1 MNRIEASLNILF
13 QTHRVIFWYDKEEKM
28 RPEYEQISLEG
39 IEKLEVSNNEFA
51 VKARVLQS
59 TQPDDR
65 LLLYFPQSEPPME
78 QNWLLDLQLAHKV
91 FHTDQEALYL
101 QDLGL
106 DYLFKELVQQHL
118 EFFESKERRA
128 QLRELL
134 AEGDQEPDLRF
145 KMMAVVFGTEY
156 PNLEAYIQVYAGAF
170 VDENNRIERDLER
183 FRLREVF
190 WREVSRKFNYPTDE
204 KTGIYDFLLD
214 VFARN
219 FSPLNAGRSIKE
231 TRILLS
237 LWKDAIS
244 YQETFRR
251 VSAKIASDLL
261 VVNLLED
268 CELEPI
274 LSDDLFELVD
284 RRIIYLLATR
294 LASGAINLPAFLG
307 HLKLRENKFWYADY
321 ADFYTCLEQGA
332 LLLDKVQRAEE
343 VNFSSVED
351 AARQYAQELHLIDY
365 HYRKF
370 VYHYRQTNQNAI
382 LAPLE
387 ERIRKVYSNDW
398 LLKINHQLQD
408 RINEMDHWI
417 QRSPQAQSNFF
428 VHHVEPVT
436 SRPSRLFV
444 IISDALRYEN
454 GWELCQKLQG
464 AKRYEAEMDY
474 LITSLPSY
482 TQLGM
487 AALLPHRKLAI
498 KPEDGQVLADGMST
512 LGLQG
517 RNKVLEA
524 NAGVR
529 TVAINA
535 EDFMKMNASTE
546 GRAFVKQYDLIYI
559 YHNRIDKAGDDT
571 TSEDKVFEAVEKEI
585 SFLQDLLRKIGNMNG
600 NNIYITADHG
610 YLYQH
615 EQLEESEFTKVDLL
629 GEDYKINRR
638 FVLGKGNSGT
648 VPPALKLFTAEQ
660 LGLEPGVEVLITK
673 GINRLRVRGAGSRYV
688 HGGAS
693 LQEIVVPLVKVARKR
708 EDTTRQVEVDIIK
721 STDKITTNL
730 LGVSFLQQELVSDK
744 ILPRQLR
751 IYLRAEDG
759 TKLSDIFN
767 YTFDATEGS
776 ERQREVKH
784 RFQLSSQASG
794 KYKNQRISLV
804 LEEPVAGSSR
814 WKEYES
820 YFYYL
825 NISFTNDFDDF

>member
-1 MNRIEASLNILF
+1 MDKIKASLEKLF
-13 QTHRVIFWYDKEEKM
+13 RDHRVIFWYDQEEKM
-28 RPEYEQISLEG
+28 RSAYEQVALSG

-51 VKARVLQS
+51 VKARLLQPG
-59 TQPDDR
+59 QADDR
-65 LLLYFPQSEPPME
+65 LLLYFPQPEPPMA

-91 FHTDQEALYL
+91 FHTDQAALYL

-118 EFFESKERRA
+118 EFFESQARRT

-145 KMMAVVFGTEY
+145 KMMAVVFGVAY
-156 PNLEAYIQVYAGAF
+156 PNLEDYIQVYAGAF
-170 VDENNRIERDLER
+170 LDGDTHLEHDLVR
-183 FRLREVF
+183 FHLREVF
-190 WREVSRKFNYPTDE
+190 WREVGRKFSFANDE
-204 KTGIYDFLLD
+204 QTGIYDFLLD
-214 VFARN
+214 VFSRN

-237 LWKDAIS
+237 RWKDAIS
-244 YQETFRR
+244 YQAIFRR
-251 VSAKIASDLL
+251 VSAKIAVDLL
-261 VVNLLED
+261 VMDLLED
-268 CELEPI
+268 SELEPI
-274 LSDDLFELVD
+274 LQDDLFELVD
-284 RRIIYLLATR
+284 FKIISLLARR
-294 LASGAINLPAFLG
+294 LATGAINLPAFLG
-307 HLKLRENKFWYADY
+307 HLKARENKFWYADFIH
-321 ADFYTCLEQGA
+321 FYTCLEQGA
-332 LLLDKVQRAEE
+332 LLLDKVERAGQ
-343 VNFSSVED
+343 VRFASVED

-370 VYHYRQTNQNAI
+370 IFHYRQTNQNSI

-387 ERIRKVYSNDW
+387 DRIRKVYSNDW

-408 RINEMDHWI
+408 RINEMDSWI
-417 QRSPQAQSNFF
+417 QRSPQAQANFF
-428 VHHVEPVT
+428 VQHVVPFT

-454 GWELCQKLQG
+454 GWELCQALQG
-464 AKRYEAEMDY
+464 AKRYEAELDY
-474 LITSLPSY
+474 LITGLPSY

-487 AALLPHRKLAI
+487 AALLPHQQLAI
-498 KPEDGQVLADGMST
+498 NPKDGQVLADGMST

-517 RNKVLEA
+517 RNKVLET

-529 TVAINA
+529 AVAINA
-535 EDFMKMNASTE
+535 EDLMKMNASTE
-546 GRAFVKQYDLIYI
+546 GRTFVKQYDLIYI

-571 TSEDKVFEAVEKEI
+571 TSEDKVFEAVAEEI
-585 SFLQDLLRKIGNMNG
+585 SFLKDLLRKIGNMNG
-600 NNIYITADHG
+600 NHIYITADHG

-615 EQLEESEFTKVDLL
+615 EQLEESEFTKVDLP
-629 GEDYKINRR
+629 GEDFKINRR
-638 FVLGKGNSGT
+638 FVLGKDNGLT
-648 VPPALKLFTAEQ
+648 PPPALKRFTASQ

-688 HGGAS
+688 HGGAA

-708 EDTTRQVEVDIIK
+708 EDTTRQVSVDIIK

-730 LGVSFLQQELVSDK
+730 LGVSFLQQDLVSDK
-744 ILPRQLR
+744 VLPRQLR

-784 RFQLSSQASG
+784 RFQLSAQASG

-804 LEEPVAGSSR
+804 LEEPVAGSSQ
-814 WKEYES
+814 WKAYES